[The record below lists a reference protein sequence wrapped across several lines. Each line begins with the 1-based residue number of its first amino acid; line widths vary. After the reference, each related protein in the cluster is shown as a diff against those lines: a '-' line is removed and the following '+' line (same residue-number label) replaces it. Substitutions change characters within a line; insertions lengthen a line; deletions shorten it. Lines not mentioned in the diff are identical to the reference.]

1 MLDQSFSSKS
11 FQEIFDNENRK
22 GMNVEKKFNNIFS
35 DSIDKVASLKQL
47 RKRIQ
52 EETNLD
58 TKKVLYENKKAL
70 KQERDALV
78 TGVLDE

>member
-22 GMNVEKKFNNIFS
+22 GINVEEKFSDIFS
-35 DSIDKVASLKQL
+35 DSIDRVAGLKQL

-52 EETNLD
+52 EERNLD
-58 TKKVLYENKKAL
+58 RKKYFMKTRKH
-70 KQERDALV
+70 
-78 TGVLDE
+78 